1 MILIGLTGPTGSGKS
16 TASKVAEKMGFKV
29 VDCDRLAR
37 VATEKESPALKALT
51 EVFTK
56 EILNSDGTLNR
67 KILATKAFKNSESTE
82 LLNKTVLPYIVELV
96 IQEAEGF
103 ENVLLDAPTL
113 FESGLQSECDKTVA
127 VLADE
132 NIRLSRITARDGI
145 SKEDARLRIN
155 AGKTDDYYIKRAD
168 YILYNNADTDDFI
181 TEFSRVITEI
191 KSKGE

>member
-51 EVFTK
+51 EVFTE

-67 KILATKAFKNSESTE
+67 KMLASKAFKDSESTE

-96 IQEAEGF
+96 VKEAKGF

-113 FESGLQSECDKTVA
+113 FESGLQTKCDKTVV
-127 VLADE
+127 VLADKD
-132 NIRLSRITARDGI
+132 IRLSRIISRDKI
-145 SKEDARLRIN
+145 SKEDAVLRIN

-181 TEFSRVITEI
+181 NGFSRVITEI